1 MPKWQIRG
9 LNKAVRE
16 LANRLTDSAVF
27 WSWFFNGLRLASG
40 LFLLPIILRVLPDP
54 DLGMYY
60 VFLSLSALAP
70 LVDFG
75 FSSALSRYVSYATSG
90 AQTIQAQGMPQMGK
104 SQGPNFELLW
114 DLYRVANRLY
124 AGLALILLVIL
135 ALWGTYL
142 VELRV
147 DETSSPSA
155 TRVAWAVTLI
165 ATIFDIYSNR
175 FINYLCAMDHVRTS
189 TRYGVLAYCVRLA
202 ATAAMLLGG
211 VGLLSLALGTFIGSF
226 VQRSLARRRCLQL
239 LSGAPG
245 YQQPG
250 KLEFLKYL
258 KIFWPNT
265 WRVGVQFMS
274 GYLTVNAN
282 TAICLH
288 VLGLES
294 NLMYG
299 LSVQLL
305 TIASGMA
312 NVWVSVRWPQ
322 VSMLRAQH
330 DTTAVRKVLWPRLWL
345 SAMTFGLLAVCI
357 VLIGPWMIHM
367 LSPTK
372 TLLPSSWLALL
383 AVTTFFD
390 LQFTVWTT
398 LILTGNR
405 MPSLW
410 PTVATNLLSVT
421 LALTFVHTTS
431 LGLGALV
438 LGPLIAGSL
447 FNYWFWPF
455 YAARGLNTGLLQ
467 FLFTRPAHKGGPF
480 APRG

>member
-1 MPKWQIRG
+1 MPRWG
-9 LNKAVRE
+9 LAFTRTAPE
-16 LANRLTDSAVF
+16 LANRLIASAVV
-27 WSWFFNGLRLASG
+27 WSWVFNGLRIASG
-40 LFLLPIILRVLPDP
+40 LFLLPLILRVLPDP

-60 VFLSLSALAP
+60 VFLSLSALVP

-75 FSSALSRYVSYATSG
+75 FSSSLSRYVSYATSG
-90 AQTIQAQGMPQMGK
+90 ARTIQAQGMARLEK
-104 SQGPNFELLW
+104 TSGPNFELLW

-124 AGLALILLVIL
+124 AVLALILLVLL
-135 ALWGTYL
+135 AFWGTYL

-147 DETSSPSA
+147 AETSSPTA
-155 TRVAWAVTLI
+155 TRIAWVVTLT

-175 FINYLCAMDHVRTS
+175 FINYLFAMDHVRTG
-189 TRYGVLAYCVRLA
+189 TRYGVVAYTVRLA
-202 ATAAMLLGG
+202 ATATMLLCGL
-211 VGLLSLALGTFIGSF
+211 GLLSLPLGTFIGSF
-226 VQRSLARRRCLQL
+226 IQRGLARRRCLQL
-239 LSGAPG
+239 LSSQTIEPS
-245 YQQPG
+245 
-250 KLEFLKYL
+250 KKVDFVKYL
-258 KIFWPNT
+258 KVFWPNT
-265 WRVGVQFMS
+265 WKVGIQCMS

-294 NLMYG
+294 NLKYG

-305 TIASGMA
+305 GIATTMA
-312 NVWVSVRWPQ
+312 NVWLSVRWPQ
-322 VSMLRAQH
+322 VSMFRARH
-330 DTTAVRKVLWPRLWL
+330 DAVAVRKALWPRFWL
-345 SAMTFGLLAVCI
+345 TTVSFGVLAGGI
-357 VLIGPWMIHM
+357 VLVGPSMIQM

-372 TLLPSSWLALL
+372 TLLPTNWLALL

-398 LILTGNR
+398 LILTENR

-421 LALTFVHTTS
+421 LSITLVHFTS

-455 YAARGLNTGLLQ
+455 YAARGMDTSLLR
-467 FLFTRPAHKGGPF
+467 FLFARPSA
-480 APRG
+480 